1 MKLFRK
7 TPELSRHRRPSDL
20 SERPSP
26 SLSYYSR
33 RSEHELNTGRDLQRE
48 NRKKQLSKIVS
59 VWFWLERFGLIILL
73 VAGGIC
79 LFQVLRLSTNAE
91 VLPVSGNTASSFL
104 HSEATYQAAAD
115 KLMASSFWDR
125 NKITIDTGKLSR
137 ELQEE
142 FPELNSVS
150 ITLPLISNRPIF
162 YIQPTLPGLILIG
175 NGGTYLLD
183 TNGNA
188 LLAIDNPDA
197 VLSYGL
203 PVVTDHSG
211 LKLSPGRQILTPEDI
226 SFIQT
231 VVAQLTYKHF
241 KIASMNLPAATSEL
255 DVEITGQPYYIK
267 FNLESGDALQQTG
280 TYLAVQ
286 ANLPSQGITPTQY
299 IDVRVDG
306 RAYYK

>member
-1 MKLFRK
+1 MRLSRK
-7 TPELSRHRRPSDL
+7 PAELSRHRRPPDL

-33 RSEHELNTGRDLQRE
+33 RSEYEPNTGRDLRRE
-48 NRKKQLSKIVS
+48 NRKKQLSKLVS
-59 VWFWLERFGLIILL
+59 IWFWLERFGLIILL
-73 VAGGIC
+73 VVGAIC
-79 LFQVLRLSTNAE
+79 LFEVLRLSPNAE

-104 HSEATYQAAAD
+104 HSQTIYQAAAD
-115 KLMASSFWDR
+115 KLIAGSVWNQ
-125 NKITIDTGKLSR
+125 NKITIDTGKLAH
-137 ELQEE
+137 ELQTE

-188 LLAIDNPDA
+188 LLSINNPES

-211 LKLSPGRQILTPEDI
+211 LKLSPGRQVLTPDDVG
-226 SFIQT
+226 FIQT

-255 DVEITGQPYYIK
+255 DVQIAGQPYYIK
-267 FNLESGDALQQTG
+267 FNLESGDALQQAG

-286 ANLPSQGITPTQY
+286 ANLQSQGITPTQY